1 MTAALTLT
9 FTGPVTII
17 TADVDAI
24 TARLDEI
31 GVTMSTVSETLAT
44 TAAKVAALTDA
55 RNADREAFD
64 ALAADVRNFIASV
77 AIGGLSPEQQ
87 AQADSILNALDAG
100 LTSEQTQAS
109 DEAALTDE
117 VPTA

>member
-24 TARLDEI
+24 TARLDSL
-31 GVTMSTVSETLAT
+31 GDTLSTVNEALAA
-44 TAAKVAALTDA
+44 TAAKVDALTAA
-55 RNADREAFD
+55 RTADRDAFD
-64 ALAADVRNFIASV
+64 ALAVDIRAFIASV

-87 AQADSILNALDAG
+87 AQADSILTALDAG
-100 LTSEQTQAS
+100 LASEQTQTA
-109 DEAALTDE
+109 DESALTDE